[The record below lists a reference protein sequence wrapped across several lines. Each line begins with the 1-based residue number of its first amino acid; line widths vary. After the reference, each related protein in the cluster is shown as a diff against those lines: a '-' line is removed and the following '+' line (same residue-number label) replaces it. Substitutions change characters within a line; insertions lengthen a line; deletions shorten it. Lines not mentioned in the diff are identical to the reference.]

1 MRWAGTLPR
10 SGESGAARGSQRR
23 QARGPRIGEATAA
36 APSAA
41 GRRARGDPIRQERAE
56 SESLPLAALGL
67 PLPYFEEGEKVCKF
81 RSARPGPEMKRT
93 YLWVDGPYNR
103 DSAQSQSFGM
113 EHFFRKLKTMA

>member
-67 PLPYFEEGEKVCKF
+67 PPLRREK
-81 RSARPGPEMKRT
+81 RYANSPLGS
-93 YLWVDGPYNR
+93 VDGPDKR
-103 DSAQSQSFGM
+103 RFGPISQSFG
-113 EHFFRKLKTMA
+113 L